1 MVVVLKPVIQV
12 VLQFLDG
19 SVKLVSE
26 GFPEE
31 LIEDRAVEA
40 LYESIKEMLE
50 DFDVE
55 VLDLLNSESMW

>member
-1 MVVVLKPVIQV
+1 LW
-12 VLQFLDG
+12 LLDG
-19 SVKLVSE
+19 SVKRVSE

-31 LIEDRAVEA
+31 LIKHRAIEA

-55 VLDLLNSESMW
+55 VLDLLNG